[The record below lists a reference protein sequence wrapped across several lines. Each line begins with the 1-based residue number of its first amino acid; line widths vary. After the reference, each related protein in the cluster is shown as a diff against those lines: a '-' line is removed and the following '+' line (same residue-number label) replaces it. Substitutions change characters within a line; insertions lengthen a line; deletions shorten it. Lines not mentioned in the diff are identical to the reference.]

1 MSEQKRQMSKLETE
15 LSEPEVGGVNEES
28 AEKTFQVGER
38 GVKNSGERGVIVEE
52 KCQSWRDKCQRVKR
66 GVKREKEVS
75 MSWMREGS
83 KQEREKE
90 RGVQAVERGIKRGGG
105 VKGKKEVSKS
115 QESEVSK

>member
-15 LSEPEVGGVNEES
+15 VSEPEEGGVNEES

-38 GVKNSGERGVIVEE
+38 GVIVEE
-52 KCQSWRDKCQRVKR
+52 KCQSWREKCQRVKR
-66 GVKREKEVS
+66 GVKGEKEVS

-90 RGVQAVERGIKRGGG
+90 RGVQAGERGIKRGGG